1 MASWIRSELPTCFCH
16 LQSRRSLQYRRKQ
29 TFPLFVNP
37 AKENLSED
45 DNALYF
51 LSPDVNFTNLDNIS
65 APSYSG
71 IGGVL
76 VSTNL
81 NPQQN

>member
-1 MASWIRSELPTCFCH
+1 MNQIWTSHLLA

-71 IGGVL
+71 IVSEGGVL
-76 VSTNL
+76 VSTKL